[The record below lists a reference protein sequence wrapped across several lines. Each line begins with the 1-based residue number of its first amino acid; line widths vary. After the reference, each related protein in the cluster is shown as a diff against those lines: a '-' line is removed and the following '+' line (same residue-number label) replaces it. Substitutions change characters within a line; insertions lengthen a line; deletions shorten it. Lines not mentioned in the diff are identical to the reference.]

1 MWESSDYIL
10 ETDRRYFETVVIR
23 GVKNYPPDHLVLISR
38 FLFSPTE
45 EGHQC
50 DTGFIPA
57 QVVNLYR
64 GGEYNGRYQPY
75 TGVGWDIV
83 GYESDPLPSHRWIRN
98 RSYTLNFL
106 TFLLSS
112 PGHSI
117 SRHIS

>member
-1 MWESSDYIL
+1 MEFRSVDLLHHLHNIWWYRNMKLVIRLRQGIVIWARSDYIL
-10 ETDRRYFETVVIR
+10 GTDRRYFETVVIR

-75 TGVGWDIV
+75 TGVGS
-83 GYESDPLPSHRWIRN
+83 GYVTGD
-98 RSYTLNFL
+98 
-106 TFLLSS
+106 
-112 PGHSI
+112 
-117 SRHIS
+117 